1 MLRHNGESPTLIQRV
16 RAAISDA
23 DPALAPMGIQP
34 TNTLIWGTVA
44 QPRFPTELLCA
55 FAAIA
60 LLLAAIGIHGVI
72 AYAVTQRTKEI
83 GVRLALG
90 ASRTKVISLV
100 LVQAM
105 RLSGVAVLIGI
116 PVSLMSARVLHTP
129 YSASRKQILRYIL
142 PQQL

>member
-1 MLRHNGESPTLIQRV
+1 
-16 RAAISDA
+16 
-23 DPALAPMGIQP
+23 
-34 TNTLIWGTVA
+34 
-44 QPRFPTELLCA
+44 LLCA

-100 LVQAM
+100 LVQAI

-116 PVSLMSARVLHTP
+116 PVSLMSARVLHTLLFGVSEADFTVHLAAAALIIAVTATAAYIP
-129 YSASRKQILRYIL
+129 ARRASKLDAITALRYE
-142 PQQL
+142 